1 MNFNKR
7 LSVANEK
14 FDAGEHALE
23 IANYQQ
29 AVDNFLE
36 AAELFKSI
44 KGQEK
49 NYASCLVNATNAF
62 NKLGN
67 YIKAETL
74 LNKAFTILN
83 ETLGTEHPSIA
94 VIFNNLANVYTAQG
108 NYSKA
113 LEFNEKALAIRE
125 KHLDSQHPHV
135 ATSLGNFANIYYLQ
149 GDYAKATEFH
159 EKALAIKEKHFG
171 SQHPSVATSLGNL
184 ANIYS
189 AQGDYAKATEFNEK
203 ALAIQEKHFG
213 SQHPDVAS
221 SLNNLATIYQ
231 AQGNYTKA
239 TEFNEK
245 ALAIREK
252 HFGSQHPS
260 VASSLGNL
268 ANIYTD
274 QGNYAKATEFH
285 EKALAIQEKHFG
297 SQHPDVASSL
307 NNLATIYSDQGDYA
321 KAKEF
326 YEKALAIWR
335 NKFGNDHIAIADGL
349 YNLAKSY
356 QKEGKHTE
364 AKQLHQQ
371 ALAIREGK
379 LGFEHPKTTQSLK
392 NLAET
397 ISTETDN
404 TGTFSAISQL
414 HKTVLQFLLQK
425 RENNPQLFFTLRTH
439 RNDEQGRLSKGYWFL
454 GEEEFLY
461 FSFWK
466 GIDSTNQMPTIAIE
480 INLEQQQ
487 VTITLNGNDS
497 REKAEFLQDITQ
509 LLDGFSQA
517 TNNKKQWKKTY
528 SQDWQSALDAFLIDK
543 TQIDDYLA
551 FKNNQIA
558 DFSFIPET
566 EFLQSLKFT
575 TLLRQKLES
584 AEIKTLNEIGEP
596 LKLHSLQLE
605 NIGHF
610 ESLGI
615 DLSRQVTI
623 FIGENGSGKSTIL
636 KAIALA
642 LSGIAGTL
650 NTELIQDY
658 LRILKTEFDG
668 TKQFCNSG
676 SIHLN
681 LKINAVQSQII
692 EFNHTELQGVKVET
706 FVDNKD
712 EWLLSSDN
720 RFIDLVLGF
729 PQGKKRA
736 QKNVGKIAE
745 PNLNDVIDLIEDR
758 DIANWKADL
767 VEWIVALYREPDAKI
782 RTENLVQINWVFDIF
797 SKIIS
802 DTETNAIRLKSAVHD
817 PATGKKDIII
827 CTPDMPDGIS
837 LDLLSQGYTNIF
849 IWVGRLVMR
858 LYSALA
864 AHQTAA
870 KDDKNPFLRNPNTR
884 GKRYEANTI
893 QDLHGI
899 VLIDEIDTYLHP
911 QWQRNILVVLAT
923 VFPKLQFIVTT
934 HSPLILSNF
943 SSFDIKEEINGKEIK
958 ITGVNFTIYNLVK
971 DEQSGKIT
979 IELFNSSE
987 YYPFAS
993 KNSRVLKH
1001 MRVEERPKIIQ
1012 HKLKRLD
1019 TLVREMSK
1027 NNPSFTQAEELITE
1041 LKSIIDPYDEDL
1053 IRLETTLKNKKILIK

>member
-7 LSVANEK
+7 LRLANEK
-14 FDAGEHALE
+14 AEAGEHALNT
-23 IANYQQ
+23 ANYQQ

-36 AAELFKSI
+36 ASELFKGI
-44 KGQEK
+44 KGQEQS
-49 NYASCLVNATNAF
+49 YTSCLVNAANALD
-62 NKLGN
+62 NLGN
-67 YIKAETL
+67 YTKAETL
-74 LNKAFTILN
+74 LNKAIPIQKKIL
-83 ETLGTEHPSIA
+83 GSEHPDMATSLGILAIIYQAQGDYAKSIEFNEKA
-94 VIFNNLANVYTAQG
+94 LTIFEKHFGSQHPDTAGSLNNLATIYQAQG
-108 NYSKA
+108 DYAKA
-113 LEFNEKALAIRE
+113 IEFNEKALAIFE
-125 KHLDSQHPHV
+125 KHFGSQHPDV
-135 ATSLGNFANIYYLQ
+135 ASSFNNLATIYSDQ

-159 EKALAIKEKHFG
+159 EKALAIREK
-171 SQHPSVATSLGNL
+171 L
-184 ANIYS
+184 
-189 AQGDYAKATEFNEK
+189 
-203 ALAIQEKHFG
+203 FG

-231 AQGNYTKA
+231 AQG
-239 TEFNEK
+239 
-245 ALAIREK
+245 
-252 HFGSQHPS
+252 
-260 VASSLGNL
+260 
-268 ANIYTD
+268 
-274 QGNYAKATEFH
+274 
-285 EKALAIQEKHFG
+285 
-297 SQHPDVASSL
+297 
-307 NNLATIYSDQGDYA
+307 DYA
-321 KAKEF
+321 KANEF
-326 YEKALAIWR
+326 YDKALAIWR
-335 NKFGNDHIAIADGL
+335 NKFGNEHVAIATGL
-349 YNLAKSY
+349 NNLAESY
-356 QKEGKHTE
+356 RKQGKHAE

-379 LGFEHPKTTQSLK
+379 LGFEHPKTTQSLI

-404 TGTFSAISQL
+404 TGIFSVINQL
-414 HKTVLQFLLQK
+414 HKTILQFLLQK

-439 RNDEQGRLSKGYWFL
+439 HNDEQGRLSKGYWFL

-480 INLEQQQ
+480 IDLEQQL
-487 VTITLNGNDS
+487 TITFNGNDS
-497 REKAEFLQDITQ
+497 HEKTDFLQDITQ
-509 LLDGFSQA
+509 LLDGFIQS
-517 TNNKKQWKKTY
+517 TDGKQWKKTY

-551 FKNNQIA
+551 FKGNQIA

-566 EFLQSLKFT
+566 EFLQALKFT

-584 AEIKTLNEIGEP
+584 AEIKTLTEIGKP

-650 NTELIQDY
+650 DTELVQDY

-676 SIHLN
+676 SIYLN
-681 LKINAVQSQII
+681 LQINAVQSQII
-692 EFNHTELQGVKVET
+692 EFNQTELRGVTVKT
-706 FVDNKD
+706 FVDNED
-712 EWLLSSDN
+712 EWLLSSEN

-736 QKNVGKIAE
+736 QKSVGKIVE

-758 DIANWKADL
+758 DIANWKNDL
-767 VEWIVALYREPDAKI
+767 VEWIVALYRQPDAKI
-782 RTENLVQINWVFDIF
+782 REDNLLQINWFFDIF

-802 DTETNAIRLKSAVHD
+802 DTDANAIRLKSAVHD

-837 LDLLSQGYTNIF
+837 LDLLSKGYTNIF

-864 AHQTAA
+864 AHQTAY
-870 KDDKNPFLRNPNTR
+870 KNDKNSFLRNQNTR
-884 GKRYEANTI
+884 GKRYQANTI
-893 QDLHGI
+893 EELHGI
-899 VLIDEIDTYLHP
+899 VLIDEIDTYYLHLN
-911 QWQRNILVVLAT
+911 WQRNILRVLT
-923 VFPKLQFIVTT
+923 ETFPCLQFVVTS
-934 HSPLILSNF
+934 HSVIGLS
-943 SSFDIKEEINGKEIK
+943 S
-958 ITGVNFTIYNLVK
+958 
-971 DEQSGKIT
+971 
-979 IELFNSSE
+979 
-987 YYPFAS
+987 
-993 KNSRVLKH
+993 
-1001 MRVEERPKIIQ
+1001 
-1012 HKLKRLD
+1012 
-1019 TLVREMSK
+1019 
-1027 NNPSFTQAEELITE
+1027 
-1041 LKSIIDPYDEDL
+1041 
-1053 IRLETTLKNKKILIK
+1053 LKNKDNYFIYRAVKETKQVVFVEIDPTKENPYGADLNTIADDFMGVPEREPEIKDKLETLRSAIARKQIEEADNLISELEAEINPEDEELNKLKSRLDAKKLIVSKK